1 MMKRPAWLLAAA
13 LLGPTLLPAFAGI
26 AARAA
31 EKPRATFDCVMHPA
45 LKIKLGSPMR
55 GLLARVVV
63 DRGDIVTRG
72 TLIAEI
78 DSSVEKATV
87 ELNRVRAQNTA
98 NIEARLADL
107 ALSRKRLKR
116 TGELARRRVVPLDRL
131 DERRAQVAVAQ
142 ANLKQA
148 RGNQRL
154 ARLEHKRAIAI
165 LERRRITSP
174 IDGVVVER
182 LLYQGE
188 FVSQEAHIVTIAQID
203 PLHVEAFVP
212 TRYFF
217 LVKKGMKASVKP
229 KGPVHTMDC
238 HHEPVLVLVVNI
250 ESADARLRQET
261 RIVGY
266 RVAVRVVTE
275 RIKVSTADNIGSAA
289 SLVGWRRPFLLSRCS
304 Y

>member
-1 MMKRPAWLLAAA
+1 MMERTAWLLAAA
-13 LLGPTLLPAFAGI
+13 LLGPTLLPAFAGM

-63 DRGDIVTRG
+63 ERGDFVTRG
-72 TLIAEI
+72 TLIAELG
-78 DSSVEKATV
+78 SSVEKATV

-107 ALSRKRLKR
+107 ALGRKRLKR
-116 TGELARRRVVPLDRL
+116 TGELVRRRVVPLDRL

-174 IDGVVVER
+174 IDGVIIER

-203 PLHVEAFVP
+203 PLHVEAFIP

-217 LVKKGMKASVKP
+217 RVRKGMKASVKP
-229 KGPVHTMDC
+229 KGPVRRRL
-238 HHEPVLVLVVNI
+238 EAKVIVVDQVF
-250 ESADARLRQET
+250 DAASGTFGVRLRLPNPKNKMPAGLRCE
-261 RIVGY
+261 
-266 RVAVRVVTE
+266 VTFDFP
-275 RIKVSTADNIGSAA
+275 RQD
-289 SLVGWRRPFLLSRCS
+289 
-304 Y
+304 

>member
-1 MMKRPAWLLAAA
+1 MMKRPALLLASA
-13 LLGPTLLPAFAGI
+13 LLGQTLLPASAGI

-31 EKPRATFDCVMHPA
+31 EKPPATFDCVMNPA
-45 LKIKLGSPMR
+45 LEVKLGSPMR

-63 DRGDIVTRG
+63 ERGDFVARG
-72 TLIAEI
+72 ALIAEI
-78 DSSVEKATV
+78 GSSVEKATV

-98 NIEARLADL
+98 DIEARLADL

-142 ANLKQA
+142 ANLKRA

-154 ARLEHKRAIAI
+154 AGLEHKRAIAI

-174 IDGVVVER
+174 IDGIVVER

-212 TRYFF
+212 TKYFF

-229 KGPVHTMDC
+229 KGPVRRRLAAT
-238 HHEPVLVLVVNI
+238 VIVVDQVF
-250 ESADARLRQET
+250 DAASGTFGVRLRLPNPKNKMPAGLRCE
-261 RIVGY
+261 
-266 RVAVRVVTE
+266 VTFDFP
-275 RIKVSTADNIGSAA
+275 RLD
-289 SLVGWRRPFLLSRCS
+289 
-304 Y
+304 

>member
-1 MMKRPAWLLAAA
+1 MMKRPALLLASA
-13 LLGPTLLPAFAGI
+13 LLGQTLLPASAGI

-31 EKPRATFDCVMHPA
+31 EKPPATFDCVMNPA
-45 LKIKLGSPMR
+45 LEVKLGSPMR

-63 DRGDIVTRG
+63 ERGDFVARG
-72 TLIAEI
+72 ALIAEI
-78 DSSVEKATV
+78 GSSVEKATV

-98 NIEARLADL
+98 DIEARLADL

-131 DERRAQVAVAQ
+131 DERRAQVAVAE
-142 ANLKQA
+142 ANLKRA

-154 ARLEHKRAIAI
+154 AGLEHKRAIAI

-174 IDGVVVER
+174 IDGIVVER

-212 TRYFF
+212 TKYFF

-229 KGPVHTMDC
+229 KGPVRRRLAAT
-238 HHEPVLVLVVNI
+238 VIVVDQVF
-250 ESADARLRQET
+250 DAASGTFGVRLRLPNPKNKMPAGLRCE
-261 RIVGY
+261 
-266 RVAVRVVTE
+266 VTFDFP
-275 RIKVSTADNIGSAA
+275 RLD
-289 SLVGWRRPFLLSRCS
+289 
-304 Y
+304 

>member
-1 MMKRPAWLLAAA
+1 MIKRPALLLASA
-13 LLGPTLLPAFAGI
+13 LLGQTLLPASAGM

-31 EKPRATFDCVMHPA
+31 EKPPATFDCVMNPA
-45 LKIKLGSPMR
+45 LEVKLGSPMR

-63 DRGDIVTRG
+63 ERGDFVARG
-72 TLIAEI
+72 ALIAEI
-78 DSSVEKATV
+78 GSSVEKATV

-98 NIEARLADL
+98 DIEARLADL

-131 DERRAQVAVAQ
+131 DERRAQVAVAE
-142 ANLKQA
+142 ANLKRA

-154 ARLEHKRAIAI
+154 AGLEHKRAIAI

-174 IDGVVVER
+174 IDGIVVER

-212 TRYFF
+212 TKYFF

-229 KGPVHTMDC
+229 KGPVRRRLAAT
-238 HHEPVLVLVVNI
+238 VIVVDQVF
-250 ESADARLRQET
+250 DAASGTFGVRLRLPNPKNKMPAGLRCE
-261 RIVGY
+261 
-266 RVAVRVVTE
+266 VTFDFP
-275 RIKVSTADNIGSAA
+275 RLD
-289 SLVGWRRPFLLSRCS
+289 
-304 Y
+304 

>member
-1 MMKRPAWLLAAA
+1 MIKRPALLLASA
-13 LLGPTLLPAFAGI
+13 LLGQTLLPASAGM

-31 EKPRATFDCVMHPA
+31 EKPPATFDCVMNPA
-45 LKIKLGSPMR
+45 LEVKLGSPMR

-63 DRGDIVTRG
+63 ERGDFVARG
-72 TLIAEI
+72 ALIAEI
-78 DSSVEKATV
+78 GSSVEKATV

-98 NIEARLADL
+98 DIEARLADL

-131 DERRAQVAVAQ
+131 DERRAQVAVAE
-142 ANLKQA
+142 ANLKRA

-154 ARLEHKRAIAI
+154 AGLEHKRAIAI

-174 IDGVVVER
+174 IDGIVVER

-212 TRYFF
+212 TKYFF

-229 KGPVHTMDC
+229 KGPVRRR
-238 HHEPVLVLVVNI
+238 LVATVIVVDQVF
-250 ESADARLRQET
+250 DAASGTFGVRLRLPNPKNKMPAGLRCE
-261 RIVGY
+261 
-266 RVAVRVVTE
+266 VTFDFP
-275 RIKVSTADNIGSAA
+275 RLD
-289 SLVGWRRPFLLSRCS
+289 
-304 Y
+304 